1 MKKFK
6 RLPIYKLIS
15 NTGPRHKPVFKV
27 AVKLMNTKFYAAQ
40 GKSKKDAEQNAAIL
54 CLQNI
59 KKI

>member
-1 MKKFK
+1 MD
-6 RLPIYKLIS
+6 
-15 NTGPRHKPVFKV
+15 
-27 AVKLMNTKFYAAQ
+27 TKFFISE